1 MTRPLQTMTQYTVI
15 TKDITTI
22 DGNNKLEAILVYAY
36 IKSRENYATHSL
48 DNLTYEE
55 IHYKLLSIN
64 KTTQTVKNIV
74 PSLYVNNT
82 LFKGYSHNT
91 KLEED
96 DDEIKTRILYYFH
109 ESCSNFFYIN
119 NDLFKMDSYS
129 KIPTQYVNQVRGLLL
144 LIKAHCLNGTNCYF
158 FQRKS
163 KSGINYAELSRVL
176 NMDRDTIE
184 KYMILAL
191 DGGLIKKIPNGLAIM
206 DRNIYPYYFKKN
218 LYDDIYKDLFNW
230 CLKKNIYPPS
240 REDSYLSILWA
251 HYPII
256 SKGIIEL
263 AKMNDTETNRYFKM
277 MRENIEKFPF
287 IQNYLLYELTIKK
300 VKPKDDYLTWNY
312 LFKAL
317 NLKLPT
323 KPQPQYFTM

>member
-1 MTRPLQTMTQYTVI
+1 MIQYTAI
-15 TKDITTI
+15 TKDITKI

-36 IKSRENYATHSL
+36 IKSRENYTTHIL

-55 IHYKLLSIN
+55 IHFHLDVPV
-64 KTTQTVKNIV
+64 QTVKNIV
-74 PSLYVNNT
+74 PTLYGNKYI
-82 LFKGYSHNT
+82 FKGFEYFYKDSKT
-91 KLEED
+91 Y
-96 DDEIKTRILYYFH
+96 IKYCFH
-109 ESCSNFFYIN
+109 ETYPNFFYIN
-119 NDLFKMDSYS
+119 NDLFKMDNYS
-129 KIPTQYVNQVRGLLL
+129 KIPTQYVNHVRGLLL

-191 DGGLIKKIPNGLAIM
+191 DGGLIKKIPNGLALM

>member
-1 MTRPLQTMTQYTVI
+1 MIQYTAI
-15 TKDITTI
+15 TKDISKI
-22 DGNNKLEAILVYAY
+22 DGNNKLEAILIYAY
-36 IKSRENYATHSL
+36 IKSRENYKEHML

-55 IHYKLLSIN
+55 ISFHLNIPL
-64 KTTQTVKNIV
+64 QTVKNIV
-74 PSLYVNNT
+74 PTLYGNKYI
-82 LFKGYSHNT
+82 FKGFEYFYKDSKT
-91 KLEED
+91 Y
-96 DDEIKTRILYYFH
+96 IKYCFH
-109 ESCSNFFYIN
+109 ETYPNFFYIN
-119 NDLFKMDSYS
+119 NDLFKMDNYS
-129 KIPTQYVNQVRGLLL
+129 KIPTQYVNHVRGLVL

-191 DGGLIKKIPNGLAIM
+191 DGGLIKKIPNGLALM

>member
-1 MTRPLQTMTQYTVI
+1 MIQYTVI
-15 TKDITTI
+15 TKDITKI
-22 DGNNKLEAILVYAY
+22 DGNNKLEAILIYAY
-36 IKSRENYATHSL
+36 IKSRENYKEHML

-55 IHYKLLSIN
+55 ISHHLDVPV
-64 KTTQTVKNIV
+64 QTVKNIV
-74 PSLYVNNT
+74 PTLYGNKSI
-82 LFKGYSHNT
+82 FKKVEHFN
-91 KLEED
+91 KD
-96 DDEIKTRILYYFH
+96 NKTYLKYYFH
-109 ESCSNFFYIN
+109 ETYQNFFYISN
-119 NDLFKMDSYS
+119 NLFKMDNYS
-129 KIPTQYVNQVRGLLL
+129 KIPTQYVNQIRGLLL
-144 LIKAHCLNGTNCYF
+144 LMKAHCLNGTNCYF

-163 KSGINYAELSRVL
+163 KSGINYAELSRVI
-176 NMDRDTIE
+176 NMDRDTID

-300 VKPKDDYLTWNY
+300 VKSKDGYLTWNY

-323 KPQPQYFTM
+323 KPQPQQYFTM

>member
-1 MTRPLQTMTQYTVI
+1 MIQYTVI
-15 TKDITTI
+15 TKDITKI
-22 DGNNKLEAILVYAY
+22 DGNNKLEAILIYAY
-36 IKSRENYATHSL
+36 IKSRENYTNHKL

-55 IHYKLLSIN
+55 VSFHLNIPL
-64 KTTQTVKNIV
+64 QTVKNIV
-74 PSLYVNNT
+74 PTLYGNKY
-82 LFKGYSHNT
+82 LFKGHEYFYKDN
-91 KLEED
+91 
-96 DDEIKTRILYYFH
+96 KTYLKYNFH
-109 ESCSNFFYIN
+109 ETYPNFFYIN
-119 NDLFKMDSYS
+119 NNLFKMDNYS

-300 VKPKDDYLTWNY
+300 VKPKDGYLTWNY

-323 KPQPQYFTM
+323 KPQPQSFTM

>member
-1 MTRPLQTMTQYTVI
+1 MIQYTVI
-15 TKDITTI
+15 TKNITKI

-36 IKSRENYATHSL
+36 IKSRENYTNHKL

-55 IHYKLLSIN
+55 VSFHLNIPL
-64 KTTQTVKNIV
+64 QTVKNIV
-74 PSLYVNNT
+74 PTLYGNKYI
-82 LFKGYSHNT
+82 FKGFEYFYKDSKT
-91 KLEED
+91 Y
-96 DDEIKTRILYYFH
+96 IKYCFH
-109 ESCSNFFYIN
+109 ETYPNFFYIN
-119 NDLFKMDSYS
+119 NDLFKMDNYS

-263 AKMNDTETNRYFKM
+263 AKMNDAEPNQYFKM
-277 MRENIEKFPF
+277 MRENINKYQF
-287 IQNYLLYELTIKK
+287 IHNYLLYELTIRK
-300 VKPKDDYLTWNY
+300 VKPKGGYLTWPY

-323 KPQPQYFTM
+323 KPQQTIYTM

>member
-1 MTRPLQTMTQYTVI
+1 MIQYTVI
-15 TKDITTI
+15 TKDITKI
-22 DGNNKLEAILVYAY
+22 DGNNKLEAILIYAY
-36 IKSRENYATHSL
+36 IKSRENYTTHIL

-55 IHYKLLSIN
+55 IHFHLDVPV
-64 KTTQTVKNIV
+64 QTVKNIV
-74 PSLYVNNT
+74 PTLYGNKYI
-82 LFKGYSHNT
+82 FKGFEYFYKDSKT
-91 KLEED
+91 Y
-96 DDEIKTRILYYFH
+96 IKYCFH
-109 ESCSNFFYIN
+109 ETYPNFFYIN
-119 NDLFKMDSYS
+119 NDLFKMDNYS
-129 KIPTQYVNQVRGLLL
+129 KIPTQYVNHVRGLLL

-191 DGGLIKKIPNGLAIM
+191 DGGLIKKIPNGLALM

-300 VKPKDDYLTWNY
+300 VKLKDDYLTWNY

-317 NLKLPT
+317 NLKLPA
-323 KPQPQYFTM
+323 KPQPQHFTM

>member
-1 MTRPLQTMTQYTVI
+1 MIQYTVI
-15 TKDITTI
+15 TKDITKI
-22 DGNNKLEAILVYAY
+22 DGNNKLEAILIYAY
-36 IKSRENYATHSL
+36 IKSRENYTTHIL

-55 IHYKLLSIN
+55 IHFHLDVPV
-64 KTTQTVKNIV
+64 QTVKNIV
-74 PSLYVNNT
+74 PTLYGNKYI
-82 LFKGYSHNT
+82 FKGFEYFYKDSKT
-91 KLEED
+91 Y
-96 DDEIKTRILYYFH
+96 IKYCFH
-109 ESCSNFFYIN
+109 ETYPNFFYIN
-119 NDLFKMDSYS
+119 NDLFKMDNYS
-129 KIPTQYVNQVRGLLL
+129 KIPTQYVNHVRGLLL

-163 KSGINYAELSRVL
+163 KSGINYAELSSVL

-191 DGGLIKKIPNGLAIM
+191 DGGLIKKIPNGLALM

-300 VKPKDDYLTWNY
+300 VKLKDDYLTWNY

-317 NLKLPT
+317 NLKLPA
-323 KPQPQYFTM
+323 KPQPQHFTM

>member
-1 MTRPLQTMTQYTVI
+1 MIQYTVI
-15 TKDITTI
+15 TKNITKI
-22 DGNNKLEAILVYAY
+22 DGNNKLEAILIYAY
-36 IKSRENYATHSL
+36 IKSRENYKEHML

-55 IHYKLLSIN
+55 VSFHLNIPL
-64 KTTQTVKNIV
+64 QTVKNIV
-74 PSLYVNNT
+74 PTLYGNKYI
-82 LFKGYSHNT
+82 FKGFEYFYKDSKT
-91 KLEED
+91 Y
-96 DDEIKTRILYYFH
+96 IKYCFH
-109 ESCSNFFYIN
+109 ETYPNFFYIN
-119 NDLFKMDSYS
+119 NDLFKMDNYS

-300 VKPKDDYLTWNY
+300 VKPKDGYLTWNY

-317 NLKLPT
+317 NLKLPA
-323 KPQPQYFTM
+323 KPQPQHFTM

>member
-1 MTRPLQTMTQYTVI
+1 MIQYTVI
-15 TKDITTI
+15 TKDITKI
-22 DGNNKLEAILVYAY
+22 DGNNKLEAILIYAY
-36 IKSRENYATHSL
+36 IKSRENYTTHIL

-55 IHYKLLSIN
+55 IHFHLDVPV
-64 KTTQTVKNIV
+64 QTVKNIV
-74 PSLYVNNT
+74 PTLYGNKYI
-82 LFKGYSHNT
+82 FKGFEYFYKDSKT
-91 KLEED
+91 Y
-96 DDEIKTRILYYFH
+96 IKYCFH
-109 ESCSNFFYIN
+109 ETYPNFFYIN
-119 NDLFKMDSYS
+119 NDLFKMDNYS
-129 KIPTQYVNQVRGLLL
+129 KIPTQYVNHVRGLLL

-184 KYMILAL
+184 KYMNLAL
-191 DGGLIKKIPNGLAIM
+191 DGGLIKKIPNGLALM

>member
-1 MTRPLQTMTQYTVI
+1 MTRALQPMIQYTVI
-15 TKDITTI
+15 TKDITKI
-22 DGNNKLEAILVYAY
+22 DGNNKLEAILIYAY
-36 IKSRENYATHSL
+36 IKSRENYKEHML

-55 IHYKLLSIN
+55 ISFHLNIPL
-64 KTTQTVKNIV
+64 QTVKNIV
-74 PSLYVNNT
+74 PTLYGNKY
-82 LFKGYSHNT
+82 LFKGHEYFYKDN
-91 KLEED
+91 
-96 DDEIKTRILYYFH
+96 KTYLKYNFH
-109 ESCSNFFYIN
+109 ETYPNFFYIN
-119 NDLFKMDSYS
+119 NDLFKMDNYS

-300 VKPKDDYLTWNY
+300 VKPKDGYLTWNY

-323 KPQPQYFTM
+323 KPQPQSFTM

>member
-1 MTRPLQTMTQYTVI
+1 MIQYTVI
-15 TKDITTI
+15 TKNITKI
-22 DGNNKLEAILVYAY
+22 DGNNKLEAILIYAY
-36 IKSRENYATHSL
+36 IKSRENYKEHML
-48 DNLTYEE
+48 DNLTYKE
-55 IHYKLLSIN
+55 ISFHLNIPL
-64 KTTQTVKNIV
+64 QTVKNIV
-74 PSLYVNNT
+74 PTLYGNKYI
-82 LFKGYSHNT
+82 FKGFEYFYKDSKT
-91 KLEED
+91 Y
-96 DDEIKTRILYYFH
+96 IKYCFH
-109 ESCSNFFYIN
+109 ETYPNFFYIN
-119 NDLFKMDSYS
+119 NDLFKMDNYS

-300 VKPKDDYLTWNY
+300 VKPKDGYLTWNY

-317 NLKLPT
+317 NLKLPA
-323 KPQPQYFTM
+323 KPQPQHFTM

>member
-1 MTRPLQTMTQYTVI
+1 MIQYTVI
-15 TKDITTI
+15 TKNITKI
-22 DGNNKLEAILVYAY
+22 DGNNKLEAILIYAY
-36 IKSRENYATHSL
+36 IKSRENYTNHKL

-55 IHYKLLSIN
+55 VSFHLNIPL
-64 KTTQTVKNIV
+64 QTVKNIV
-74 PSLYVNNT
+74 PTLYGNKYI
-82 LFKGYSHNT
+82 FKGHEYFYKDSKT
-91 KLEED
+91 Y
-96 DDEIKTRILYYFH
+96 IKYCFH
-109 ESCSNFFYIN
+109 ETYPNFFYIN
-119 NDLFKMDSYS
+119 NNLFKMDNYS

-277 MRENIEKFPF
+277 MRENIEKFQF

-300 VKPKDDYLTWNY
+300 VKPKDGYLTWNY

-323 KPQPQYFTM
+323 KPQPQSFTM

>member
-1 MTRPLQTMTQYTVI
+1 MIQYTVI
-15 TKDITTI
+15 TKDITKI
-22 DGNNKLEAILVYAY
+22 DGNNKLEAILIYAY
-36 IKSRENYATHSL
+36 IKSRENYKEHML

-55 IHYKLLSIN
+55 ISHHLDVPV
-64 KTTQTVKNIV
+64 QTVKNIV
-74 PSLYVNNT
+74 PTLYGNKSI
-82 LFKGYSHNT
+82 FKKVEHFN
-91 KLEED
+91 KD
-96 DDEIKTRILYYFH
+96 NKTYLKYYFH
-109 ESCSNFFYIN
+109 ETYQNFFYISN
-119 NDLFKMDSYS
+119 NLFKMDNYS
-129 KIPTQYVNQVRGLLL
+129 KIPTQYVNQIRGLLL
-144 LIKAHCLNGTNCYF
+144 LMKAHCLNGTNCYF

-163 KSGINYAELSRVL
+163 KSGINYAELSRVI
-176 NMDRDTIE
+176 NMDRDTID

-263 AKMNDTETNRYFKM
+263 EKMNDTETNRYFKM

-300 VKPKDDYLTWNY
+300 VKPKDGYLTWNY

-323 KPQPQYFTM
+323 KPQPQQYFTM

>member
-1 MTRPLQTMTQYTVI
+1 MIQYTVI
-15 TKDITTI
+15 TKDITKI
-22 DGNNKLEAILVYAY
+22 DGNNKLEAILIYAY
-36 IKSRENYATHSL
+36 IKSRENYKEHML

-55 IHYKLLSIN
+55 ISFHLNIPL
-64 KTTQTVKNIV
+64 QTVKNIV
-74 PSLYVNNT
+74 PTLYGNKYI
-82 LFKGYSHNT
+82 FKGHEYFYKDSKT
-91 KLEED
+91 Y
-96 DDEIKTRILYYFH
+96 IKYCFH
-109 ESCSNFFYIN
+109 ETYPNFFYIN
-119 NDLFKMDSYS
+119 NNLFKMDNYS

-191 DGGLIKKIPNGLAIM
+191 DGGLIKMIPNGLAIM

-300 VKPKDDYLTWNY
+300 VKPKDGYLTWNY

-323 KPQPQYFTM
+323 KPHPQSFTM

>member
-1 MTRPLQTMTQYTVI
+1 MTRALQPMIQYTVI
-15 TKDITTI
+15 TKDITKI
-22 DGNNKLEAILVYAY
+22 DGNNKLEAILIYAY
-36 IKSRENYATHSL
+36 IKSRENYTTHIL

-55 IHYKLLSIN
+55 IHFHLDAPV
-64 KTTQTVKNIV
+64 QTVKNIV
-74 PSLYVNNT
+74 PTLYGNKY
-82 LFKGYSHNT
+82 LFKGHEYYYKDN
-91 KLEED
+91 
-96 DDEIKTRILYYFH
+96 KTYLKYNFH
-109 ESCSNFFYIN
+109 ETYQNFFYIN
-119 NDLFKMDSYS
+119 NDLFKMDNYS
-129 KIPTQYVNQVRGLLL
+129 MIPTQYVNQVRGLLL

-158 FQRKS
+158 FQRKG
-163 KSGINYAELSRVL
+163 KDGINYAELSRL
-176 NMDRDTIE
+176 FNMDRDTIE
-184 KYMILAL
+184 KYLSKAL

-240 REDSYLSILWA
+240 REDSCLSILWT
-251 HYPII
+251 HYPVL

-263 AKMNDTETNRYFKM
+263 AKMNDAEPNQYFKM
-277 MRENIEKFPF
+277 IRENIDKYQF
-287 IQNYLLYELTIKK
+287 IHNYLLYELTIKK
-300 VKPKDDYLTWNY
+300 VKPKDGYLTWNY

>member
-1 MTRPLQTMTQYTVI
+1 MPTLYGNKYI
-15 TKDITTI
+15 FKGFEYFYKDSKT
-22 DGNNKLEAILVYAY
+22 Y
-36 IKSRENYATHSL
+36 IKYC
-48 DNLTYEE
+48 
-55 IHYKLLSIN
+55 
-64 KTTQTVKNIV
+64 
-74 PSLYVNNT
+74 
-82 LFKGYSHNT
+82 
-91 KLEED
+91 
-96 DDEIKTRILYYFH
+96 FH
-109 ESCSNFFYIN
+109 ETYPNFFYIN
-119 NDLFKMDSYS
+119 NDLFKMDNYS

-300 VKPKDDYLTWNY
+300 VKPKDGYLTWNY

-317 NLKLPT
+317 NLKLPA
-323 KPQPQYFTM
+323 KPQPQHFTM